1 MLVPLFNSA
10 NDPDA
15 STSVRRIAMCFA
27 VLSTLNLWVFT
38 SLNPPCDPDI
48 TNPYGCTHLNRDP
61 ADSTVYPRTVWQQF
75 FSAFALIVQF
85 VMVTGVLVFNSLWL
99 KRLLPEVLAKPFSE
113 VGAGEIGPH
122 GFLGM

>member
-15 STSVRRIAMCFA
+15 STSVRRSAMCFA
-27 VLSTLNLWVFT
+27 ALSTLNLWIFT

-75 FSAFALIVQF
+75 FSVFAIIVQF
-85 VMVTGVLVFNSLWL
+85 VTVAGILAYNSRWL
-99 KRLLPEVLAKPFSE
+99 KRLLPDVVTTPFRE
-113 VGAGEIGPH
+113 VGAGESGPH
-122 GFLGM
+122 RFC